1 MEKYAALQLG
11 KIVSGLVLTYPNI
24 LENRD
29 VSSVSPLHESYTNRF
44 RPSVRQR
51 SNERNTKAL

>member
-51 SNERNTKAL
+51 SNERNT